1 MRVIVTRPE
10 REAQAWVQ
18 ALVQNGQEAVALP
31 LIDINPMPDSSAVRA
46 AWRQMDEYAA
56 LMFVSGAAVEHFF
69 AAQASTGKSPELP
82 GGLQTRFWGTGPGTA
97 AALQR
102 HGVDAA
108 RVDAPARDAGQF
120 DSEALWDVVRARV
133 KPGSQVLIV
142 RGGDGAHDA
151 AAPLAAAGAG
161 FGRDWLAQ
169 RLGEAGVQVEFL
181 LAYWRGAPVF
191 SAAQLATTRQAADD
205 GSVWLFTSAQAVA
218 NLLACLPLQ
227 SWAGARAL
235 VTHARIAS
243 AARSAGFGVV
253 WESRPSV
260 LDVVAS
266 IESNR

>member
-10 REAQAWVQ
+10 REARAWVQ
-18 ALVQNGQEAVALP
+18 ALGQSGLEALALP
-31 LIDINPMPDSSAVRA
+31 LIEIHAMPDTGAICA
-46 AWRQMDEYAA
+46 AWRQIGDYAA

-69 AAQASTGKSPELP
+69 AAQASSGGGPDLP
-82 GGLQTRFWGTGPGTA
+82 VGLQTRFWGTGPGTA

-102 HGVDAA
+102 HGVDAEL
-108 RVDAPARDAGQF
+108 VDAPARDAGQF
-120 DSEALWDVVRARV
+120 DSEALWDVVEACV
-133 KPGSQVLIV
+133 KPGDRVLIV
-142 RGGDGAHDA
+142 RGGDGAEGPA
-151 AAPLAAAGAG
+151 SPLATASAG

-169 RLGEAGVQVEFL
+169 RLGGAGARAEFL

-191 SAAQLATTRQAADD
+191 SATQLATARQAASD
-205 GSVWLFTSAQAVA
+205 GSVWLFTSAQAIA

-227 SWAGARAL
+227 SWGGARAL

-243 AARSAGFGVV
+243 AARTAGFGVV

-260 LDVVAS
+260 TDVVAS